1 MTSAILVGDLGG
13 THTRLAIA
21 TLQSGQVSL
30 AALSRFEN
38 RSTDGLSTLIRGF
51 LAGAPRPRLACLAV
65 AGPTDGRRVSF
76 TNLDWQVDSTAL
88 AAEFGFAAVRLIN
101 DFLAVGYG
109 LDALGPGDLAVLQAG
124 GTLPQAARVA
134 LGAGTGLGVVQ
145 SVWDG
150 RAYRPLA
157 SEGGHIAF
165 APIDEEQ
172 VSLWRF
178 LQAEF
183 GRVSVERLLSG
194 PGIST
199 LYRFCRAASG
209 RPIKRERDPAEVTAA
224 ALGGDDPTAAWALRL
239 FSRIYG
245 QTAGDLALLAQARAG
260 VYLAGGIAPR
270 ILPLLQSPEFLA
282 GFRQKGRFSGWM
294 EKVPVQVILDPDIG
308 LKGAAL
314 AALANA

>member
-13 THTRLAIA
+13 THTRLALA
-21 TLQSGQVSL
+21 TLQGGQVCL
-30 AALSRFEN
+30 TGLTRFEN
-38 RSTDGLSTLIRGF
+38 RSADGLPTLIRGY

-65 AGPTDGRRVSF
+65 AGPTDGHRVSF
-76 TNLDWQVDSTAL
+76 TNLNWQVDSTAL

-109 LDALGPGDLAVLQAG
+109 LDALGPGDLAVLQRG
-124 GTLPQAARVA
+124 VPVPQATRAA

-165 APIDEEQ
+165 APVDEEQ
-172 VSLWRF
+172 VSLWHF

-194 PGIST
+194 PGISA

-245 QTAGDLALLAQARAG
+245 QTAGDLALLAQARGG

-294 EKVPVQVILDPDIG
+294 EAVPVQVILDPDIG

-314 AALANA
+314 AALAGA